1 MADAVTTQI
10 IVSGARNLIMNFT
23 NESDGT
29 GENGVVKVSAT
40 QSTIHMTMARIT
52 YDVAGGSVRIKWN
65 SNSPTDMVILEYAGT
80 ADYTFFGGLTN
91 PNNTGAD
98 GAVNFTTVG
107 FTSGSFYTITLEMLL
122 NV

>member
-1 MADAVTTQI
+1 MVDVVTTQT

-29 GENGVVKVSAT
+29 GETGVVKVSAT

-52 YDVAGGSVRIKWN
+52 YTVAGGSVRVQWN
-65 SNSPTDMVILEYAGT
+65 ASSPTDMVILEYAGS

-91 PNNTGAD
+91 PNNAGAD
-98 GAVNFTTVG
+98 GAVKFTTVG
-107 FTSGSFYTITLEMLL
+107 FTSGSFYSITLEMLL